1 MSEQNVEFHRS
12 LIAAYNARDLEAL
25 IANLDPRVEFHPV
38 FAAAGGAVYHGH
50 DGARSWYRD
59 QLDAFGDE
67 LHIEPEAY
75 FDLGDQ
81 TLLFYVFQGRGR
93 QSGANVA
100 MSLASVCTWRD
111 GVVVYSKLYA
121 NRQDALEDLGVT
133 EDVLK
138 PIAP

>member
-1 MSEQNVEFHRS
+1 VSGENVDLHRRTVN
-12 LIAAYNARDLEAL
+12 LYNARDLEAL
-25 IANLDPRVEFHPV
+25 IAYIDPGCEFHPV

-50 DGARSWYRD
+50 DGLRSWYQD

-67 LHIEPEAY
+67 LHIEPEAF

-81 TLLFYVFQGRGR
+81 TLMFYAFQGRGR

-100 MSLASVCTWRD
+100 MSLTQVCRWRA

-121 NRQDALEDLGVT
+121 NRQDALRDLGVT
-133 EDVLK
+133 ENTLE